1 MTVTQTGIATG
12 GALPPQTVGTWD
24 PFVRVFHWTL
34 VALFVI
40 ALATGDEIENVHIA
54 AGYGIA
60 ALLALRLVWGVI
72 GPRNARFASFV
83 RSPREVFVYM
93 RDVGNLKA
101 TRYLGHN
108 PAGGAMIVALLAALM
123 ATAVTGYTM
132 TTDAYWGAKWVE
144 KLHEALAYGTL
155 TLAGLHLLGV
165 AASSILHRENL
176 VKAMWSGRKRLL

>member
-1 MTVTQTGIATG
+1 MTVTQNGIAAG
-12 GALPPQTVGTWD
+12 GVSPPATVKVWD

-40 ALATGDEIENVHIA
+40 AFATGDEIERVHIA

-60 ALLALRLVWGVI
+60 TLLGLRLIWGVI
-72 GPRNARFASFV
+72 GPRHARFASFV
-83 RSPREVFVYM
+83 RSPREVFAYA

-101 TRYLGHN
+101 PRYLGHN

-123 ATAVTGYTM
+123 ATAVTGYMM

-144 KLHEALAYGTL
+144 KLHEALAYGML
-155 TLAGLHLLGV
+155 TLIGLHVLGV
-165 AASSILHRENL
+165 AVSSILHRENL
-176 VKAMWSGRKRLL
+176 VKAMWTGRKRPL